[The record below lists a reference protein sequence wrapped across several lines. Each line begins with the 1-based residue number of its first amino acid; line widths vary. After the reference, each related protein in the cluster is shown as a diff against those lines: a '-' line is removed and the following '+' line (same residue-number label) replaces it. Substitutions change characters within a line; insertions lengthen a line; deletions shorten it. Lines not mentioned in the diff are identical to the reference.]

1 MPTPNYMIDLL
12 QVIFTKFED
21 YILICLTKLIF
32 KVNYLVSANV
42 YDYGKNVAHLIDG
55 TCI

>member
-1 MPTPNYMIDLL
+1 MIDLL